1 LNLRWV
7 QSKARGHFLF
17 FIMDTLFAQLK
28 AAPDLANV
36 PNEHLEWL
44 IAHGERHTFA
54 EGETLFKRNDPIEY
68 MYILLEGALQFRLE
82 QNGQFREISTLLSGG
97 IGGTLPYSRTRNATG
112 FGLFTAPTSMFML
125 HKDHFRAMTH
135 ECFELTQALV
145 HCMTTRARNFTA
157 LEQQNEKMA
166 ALGRISAG
174 LAHELNNPSAAIV
187 RSADAFKH
195 HFASTPERFKSVMS
209 LQLDPVSVDV
219 CNDLFFRKATS
230 GVRYDLS
237 PLQKADAEDVLL
249 NWLED
254 HNINDGFDI
263 VGNLVDF
270 SFTTE
275 ELEFVRENIGEKGF
289 FTVLGWLDNVLTT
302 ERFVSE
308 IGEASKRIHD
318 IVSAV
323 KSYSHLD
330 RANERQ
336 KADIHDGI
344 RKTLMIMAH
353 KIKANGIRIVE
364 SFAPDLPEPKVFVG
378 ELNQVWT
385 NLIDNAVDAL
395 ENASTKTLEIATSHK
410 PGFVEVCIIDSGEG
424 IPADIVSNIFE
435 PFFTTKQMGKG
446 TGLGLNA
453 VQRIIEQHNGSIK
466 VSSEKGQT
474 EFRVCLP
481 ME

>member
-1 LNLRWV
+1 METLLQHIQASPNFENVPVEQLEWMI
-7 QSKARGHFLF
+7 ARGE
-17 FIMDTLFAQLK
+17 Q
-28 AAPDLANV
+28 
-36 PNEHLEWL
+36 
-44 IAHGERHTFA
+44 RTFA
-54 EGETLFKRNDPIEY
+54 EGETLFKRDDLIEN
-68 MYILLEGALQFRLE
+68 MYVVLSGSLQFRLE
-82 QNGQFREISTLLSGG
+82 QNGQFREVSALHAGNIT
-97 IGGTLPYSRTRNATG
+97 GTLPYSRTRLATG
-112 FGLFTAPTSMFML
+112 YGIFTEPTTLFVL
-125 HKDHFRAMTH
+125 HNKHFRSMTH

-145 HCMTTRARNFTA
+145 HHMTTRARNFTA
-157 LEQQNEKMA
+157 MEQQNEKMA

-187 RSADAFKH
+187 RSADAFKQ

-219 CNDLFFRKATS
+219 CNDLFFRKAAS

-237 PLQKADAEDVLL
+237 PLQKADAEDALL

-254 HNINDGFDI
+254 KNINDGFDI

-270 SFTTE
+270 GFTTE
-275 ELEFVRENIGEKGF
+275 ELAFVWEKIGEKGF

-308 IGEASKRIHD
+308 IGEASKRIND
-318 IVSAV
+318 IVTAV

-344 RKTLMIMAH
+344 RKTLVIMAH

-364 SFAPDLPEPKVFVG
+364 NFAPDLPEPKVFVG

-395 ENASTKTLEIATSHK
+395 ENASPKTLEIATSHK

-466 VSSEKGQT
+466 VSSEKGRT

>member
-1 LNLRWV
+1 MENLLE
-7 QSKARGHFLF
+7 H
-17 FIMDTLFAQLK
+17 LK
-28 AAPDLANV
+28 SAPDFANV
-36 PNEHLEWL
+36 PDEQLEWL
-44 IAHGERHTFA
+44 IAHGELRTFA
-54 EGETLFKRNDPIEY
+54 EGETMFRRDDPIEY
-68 MYILLEGALQFRLE
+68 MYVVLEGGVQFRLE
-82 QNGQFREISTLLSGG
+82 QNGQFREISVVHPGG
-97 IGGTLPYSRTRNATG
+97 ISGTLPYSRTKLAAG
-112 FGLFTAPTSMFML
+112 FGIFIAPTTLFML

-135 ECFELTQALV
+135 DCFELTQALV

-195 HFASTPERFKSVMS
+195 HFASTPERFKRVMS
-209 LQLDPVSVDV
+209 LQLNPESVDV
-219 CNDLFFRKATS
+219 CNDLFFRKAS
-230 GVRYDLS
+230 AGVRYDLS
-237 PLQKADAEDVLL
+237 PLQKADAEDALL

-270 SFTTE
+270 GFTTD
-275 ELEFVRENIGEKGF
+275 ELEFVWEKIGEKGF

-308 IGEASKRIHD
+308 IGEASKRIND
-318 IVSAV
+318 IVCAV

-336 KADIHDGI
+336 TTDIHDGI
-344 RKTLMIMAH
+344 RKTLTIMAH
-353 KIKANGIRIVE
+353 KIKTNGVKIVE
-364 SFAPDLPEPKVFVG
+364 NFASDMPQPKVFVG

-385 NLIDNAVDAL
+385 NLIDNALDAL
-395 ENASTKTLEIATSHK
+395 EHAPTKKLEIATTHK
-410 PGFVEVCIIDSGEG
+410 TGFVEVCFIDSGDG
-424 IPADIVSNIFE
+424 IPPEIASNIFE

-453 VQRIIEQHNGSIK
+453 VQRIIEQHHGDIK
-466 VSSEKGQT
+466 VSSEKGRT